1 MKHGVRHGL
10 DSVCEMR
17 DFIVE
22 FSMSVSR
29 WRGAGATR
37 KVGWGGLV
45 WGLPHSTLLS
55 VVRGWG
61 LAFSLICY
69 YDGWT
74 RAMSHIAIRH
84 GKGMHMVVFGCVQP
98 AVCTVRSLSG
108 ARFPASLHHSHTHI

>member
-1 MKHGVRHGL
+1 
-10 DSVCEMR
+10 MR

-45 WGLPHSTLLS
+45 WGLPHSTLLA

-74 RAMSHIAIRH
+74 RAQCHILRSDTAR
-84 GKGMHMVVFGCVQP
+84 
-98 AVCTVRSLSG
+98 VCIWLCLVACSQLYALC
-108 ARFPASLHHSHTHI
+108 AR